1 MGERR
6 EGMKFTRLRIN
17 RFRNIDS
24 FSSDIGDG
32 IVLFKGPNEAGKSS
46 LLSAVLFGLFED
58 PKSSAQRLEEARE
71 WNRETLYHISMEL
84 KTNGQTYLLEKDF
97 ENRSTLLRNETTGES
112 WKDKNKVSAKLTE
125 IIGFFSR
132 DVFTSTACVFQDEL
146 NAISSGQKEVRTL
159 LEEKVAGKE
168 ESAVEPVLK
177 LLEKKGSDLKRG
189 LDRPAFANP
198 GQIRQV
204 IDELSSLKQR
214 RDETS
219 HIVLKLHQARG
230 RIHGVSNE
238 LDEGTKSLELKKQ
251 ALEKSKLYI
260 KAREKFETL
269 DKALGK
275 TVADLEKL
283 QKADQ
288 EIKELTTKLDAKQG
302 DVKTSEGNL
311 EKYRKAAKTR
321 TDRGAL
327 QKALQDKKGMLDKVR
342 EIIRTID
349 GLKKSLTDIPV
360 IPEKSV
366 RDVRRAENEIMALEK
381 AVGQRA
387 MHLKVIF
394 KTTVPYAIETEDGL
408 LSAGEGTAGEMVE
421 GTAKKEI
428 RVDLK
433 DIAEVQVA
441 TQDRALE
448 EGLGELREKRSF
460 LKNQLEHYKCES
472 VAEMEAIRA
481 RREKIG
487 RDIEAKETELK
498 ITLGRENVESLV
510 TQVGE
515 SKAQL
520 KELSRAF
527 EEIRDFAISEE
538 ELAGREREIQALHK
552 QVQELEGNIREN
564 QGILK
569 SFSKEGLEKEKKD
582 LARQMLVAETAL
594 DDLKAFEAS
603 GEEVLKQE
611 DEVKRLE
618 QKMSDL
624 KVEQQTLEHILQEDR
639 FGQEDVA
646 ELGERIESLERNAE
660 RLRKKLRAYEII
672 GEVLVEARQ
681 NILQRISS
689 EVDERIGA
697 YFAQIT
703 DKKYE
708 QVRLSRED
716 FSLQVFSPDK
726 GDWINPDTEQLS
738 AGARDQLYLAARLAL
753 VDVVTGGNSLPLILD
768 DPLVHFDPF
777 RRENTRNLL
786 REVSKKHQVIL
797 LSCHDYYDDWADQI
811 ITF

>member
-1 MGERR
+1 
-6 EGMKFTRLRIN
+6 MKLTRIEIK

-24 FSSDIGDG
+24 FSNDIDDG

-46 LLSAVLFGLFED
+46 LLSAILFGLFED

-71 WNRETLYHISMEL
+71 WNRETLYHIAMEL
-84 KTNGQTYLLEKDF
+84 KANGETYVLEKDF
-97 ENRSTLLRNETTGES
+97 ENKSTLLRNEVTGES
-112 WKDKNKVSAKLTE
+112 WKDKNKVNAKLTE

-132 DVFTSTACVFQDEL
+132 DVFTSSACVFQDEL
-146 NAISSGQKEVRTL
+146 NVISSGQKELRTL

-177 LLEKKGSDLKRG
+177 LLEKKELDLKRG

-204 IDELSSLKQR
+204 IDESDSLRQR
-214 RDETS
+214 KDEITS
-219 HIVLKLHQARG
+219 RVRELHQARG
-230 RIHGVSNE
+230 RIHEVSNQLE
-238 LDEGTKSLELKKQ
+238 EDLKSLELKKQ

-260 KAREKFETL
+260 KTKEKFENL
-269 DKALGK
+269 DKTLEK
-275 TVADLEKL
+275 TVADLEKV
-283 QKADQ
+283 QMADQ
-288 EIKELTTKLDAKQG
+288 AIEKFTTQLHAKQG
-302 DVKTSEGNL
+302 DLKTSEGNL
-311 EKYRKAAKTR
+311 EKYRKSTKIR
-321 TDRGAL
+321 IDKGAL
-327 QKALQDKKGMLDKVR
+327 QKELQDKKGVLGKVR
-342 EIIRTID
+342 EIIGTID
-349 GLKKSLTDIPV
+349 SLKKSSMDLPV
-360 IPEKSV
+360 VPEKSI

-381 AVGQRA
+381 AIGQRA
-387 MHLKVIF
+387 MHLKMTF
-394 KTTVPYAIETEDGL
+394 KTKIPYVIENEDGL
-408 LSAGEGTAGEMVE
+408 LSAGEGASGETVE

-428 RVDLK
+428 HIDLK

-441 TQDRALE
+441 TRDQALE
-448 EGLGELREKRSF
+448 DIQKELGEKKSF
-460 LKNQLEHYKCES
+460 LKSQLKQYKCES
-472 VAEMEAIRA
+472 VEEMEAIKA

-487 RDIEAKETELK
+487 RDFDAKETELK
-498 ITLGRENVESLV
+498 VTLGRETVESLA
-510 TQVGE
+510 TQGGQLE
-515 SKAQL
+515 TRL
-520 KELSRAF
+520 KELSTAF
-527 EEIRDFAISEE
+527 EEVKEFAISEG
-538 ELAGREREIQALHK
+538 ELADREREIQALHK
-552 QVQELEGNIREN
+552 HVQELEGNIREN

-569 SFSKEGLEKEKKD
+569 AFSKEQLEKEKKD
-582 LARQMLVAETAL
+582 LARQMLIAETAL

-618 QKMSDL
+618 QKLSDF

-646 ELGERIESLERNAE
+646 ELEERIESLERKAE

-697 YFAQIT
+697 YFGQIT

-708 QVRLSRED
+708 RVRLSRED
-716 FSLQVFSPDK
+716 FSLQVFTPEK
-726 GDWINPDTEQLS
+726 GDWINPDSEELS

-753 VDVVTGGNSLPLILD
+753 VDEITGGNSLPLIMD
-768 DPLVHFDPF
+768 DPLVHFDAF

-786 REVSKKHQVIL
+786 KEVSKKHQVIL
-797 LSCHDYYDDWADQI
+797 LSCHDYYDEWADQI
-811 ITF
+811 ISF